1 MGASYYFQRL
11 ILQGHA
17 GASELLPLKEEL
29 DRATNS
35 EQIRWKRSQLCI
47 KKVAEGLRD
56 MPQLDAT
63 TASALTSQVKL
74 HVFFLLN

>member
-1 MGASYYFQRL
+1 MSTKSRHIFGAKSSVQPF
-11 ILQGHA
+11 LQGHV

-63 TASALTSQVKL
+63 TASALTSQVK
-74 HVFFLLN
+74 